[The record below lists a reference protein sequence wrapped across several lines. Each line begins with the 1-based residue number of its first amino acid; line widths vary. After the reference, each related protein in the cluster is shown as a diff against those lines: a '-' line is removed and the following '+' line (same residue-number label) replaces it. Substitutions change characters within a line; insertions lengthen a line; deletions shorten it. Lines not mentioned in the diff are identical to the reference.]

1 MSTINPTEIP
11 RIQTLVSFNVEALF
25 PSIIYFELLN
35 KKGGSRAGT
44 IQIAK
49 KVPKVFLSQ
58 HIYIS
63 DLYFEFGVTHSAEK
77 ARGRVVRL
85 YPFFACA
92 HLCRRNILRLYA
104 RPTASPRPCNGI
116 LTPPTHK
123 KTDITTTT
131 CL

>member
-58 HIYIS
+58 HQLFTHIS
-63 DLYFEFGVTHSAEK
+63 VFIFDLYIRFIF
-77 ARGRVVRL
+77 
-85 YPFFACA
+85 
-92 HLCRRNILRLYA
+92 
-104 RPTASPRPCNGI
+104 
-116 LTPPTHK
+116 
-123 KTDITTTT
+123 
-131 CL
+131 